1 MPEFQEIWL
10 NNGCV
15 FCCKVPHTA
24 SADKE
29 PGVGT
34 AWETY
39 WDLWVISG
47 TNGSDGTSGTSGTT
61 PDSVAYATSAGYSGT
76 ALIALSGGS
85 TSGSSGTVAYA
96 TSSGES
102 GTAGFAQSAGYAG
115 TALIAIIGGATSGT
129 SGTVSFAT
137 TSGTALYATSAGNA
151 GTAYYSTSAGQS
163 GTAYFATAI
172 GSDGTFNSLRVTG
185 NQTSG
190 TTGYLVNTYWGTAA
204 TMGTVGIPLGSIYI
218 QTGTASS
225 SDYAGTA
232 AKATSAGYAGTSGT
246 APLGVLPYGNFSSL
260 TSQFA
265 TAATVAYPVIL
276 EYDDVKNG
284 LTHSTAGTASADV
297 QIDIAGTY
305 LITFSAVAKTDTPN
319 DTLDIWLRVN
329 GVDVP
334 RSNTVSK
341 FVGTGNERIVTAIYI
356 YTFTAGQKFTLMY
369 WGNAGGVQMV
379 ATGTAGTP
387 ARPASPS
394 IIVTVNKISD

>member
-1 MPEFQEIWL
+1 MPNFQEIWL

-115 TALIAIIGGATSGT
+115 TALIAITGGATSGT

-151 GTAYYSTSAGQS
+151 GTSYYSASAGQS

-204 TMGTVGIPLGSIYI
+204 TMGTTGIPLGSIYI
-218 QTGTASS
+218 QTGSASS

-232 AKATSAGYAGTSGT
+232 GAGLNGTSGT
-246 APLGVLPYGNFSSL
+246 FAGI
-260 TSQFA
+260 TSI
-265 TAATVAYPVIL
+265 VV
-276 EYDDVKNG
+276 
-284 LTHSTAGTASADV
+284 
-297 QIDIAGTY
+297 
-305 LITFSAVAKTDTPN
+305 
-319 DTLDIWLRVN
+319 VN
-329 GVDVP
+329 G
-334 RSNTVSK
+334 
-341 FVGTGNERIVTAIYI
+341 IVTQVE
-356 YTFTAGQKFTLMY
+356 T
-369 WGNAGGVQMV
+369 
-379 ATGTAGTP
+379 
-387 ARPASPS
+387 S
-394 IIVTVNKISD
+394 

>member
-1 MPEFQEIWL
+1 MPNFQEIWL

-115 TALIAIIGGATSGT
+115 TALIAITGGATSGT

-137 TSGTALYATSAGNA
+137 TSGTALY
-151 GTAYYSTSAGQS
+151 
-163 GTAYFATAI
+163 
-172 GSDGTFNSLRVTG
+172 
-185 NQTSG
+185 
-190 TTGYLVNTYWGTAA
+190 
-204 TMGTVGIPLGSIYI
+204 
-218 QTGTASS
+218 
-225 SDYAGTA
+225 
-232 AKATSAGYAGTSGT
+232 ATSAGYAGTSGT

-319 DTLDIWLRVN
+319 DILDIWLRVN

-341 FVGTGNERIVTAIYI
+341 FVGTGNERIVTVTYI

-369 WGNAGGVQMV
+369 WGNAAGVQMV